1 MELVHAIHFPKENLV
16 KALFFDPL
24 RNMLLSGST
33 QGVITI
39 YEIGRPGK
47 VESDYIYLISK
58 GKTQHYNWNI
68 RHSKECKTSLNII
81 FKTLGARNLLQS

>member
-47 VESDYIYLISK
+47 VEFDIIYLISK

-68 RHSKECKTSLNII
+68 RYSKECKICRDTIV
-81 FKTLGARNLLQS
+81 KVLGARNFLQS